1 MGVAR
6 RAEDF
11 ELDPVV
17 VPISADAPEGSMAD
31 WLRSLVRD
39 EAMDPGVSGAD
50 LVAEARAER

>member
-1 MGVAR
+1 MSAMAR

-17 VPISADAPEGSMAD
+17 VPIPSDAEGTMAD

-39 EAMDPGVSGAD
+39 ERIEVGVSGAE